1 MFTSLTERLGSIAD
15 RLKRQSTLRESD
27 ILLALREVRLALLE
41 ADVALPVVKAFINE
55 IKEQAMGQ
63 EVIRSVTPGQQIIKI
78 VHDHLVTLLGSQ
90 TTGLKLSASPPMP
103 ILMVGLQGSGKT
115 TTSAKI
121 ALYLKKQE
129 RLKVL
134 LASLDTQRPAAQD
147 QLHCLA
153 SQAEIATLT
162 ITPGYTPID
171 IAKDAMDTARRQG
184 YDVVILDTAGRH
196 TLDEALTAEVIAI
209 RDRVSPAETLL
220 VVDAMIGQDAVSIAQ
235 HFETRIGLTGIIM
248 TRVDGDARGGGSLSM
263 RQLTGKPIKMIGI
276 GEKLEDLEPF
286 HPQRIAGRILGM
298 GDIVSLVEKAT
309 EQADQEQVKKLA
321 AKIQKKGT
329 FDLDDLAAQLRQ
341 IRKMGDLSSIFSLI
355 PGMNAVKHKTQTQ
368 NIDMRNLRQQEAII
382 LSMTKAERR
391 NIHLLNASRRRRIA
405 TGSGTTIQQV
415 NRLLKQYREM
425 TTMMKKIPKLR
436 RHGLNALLTPR

>member
-27 ILLALREVRLALLE
+27 ILLALRQVRLALLE

-55 IKEQAMGQ
+55 IKEQAIGQ

-90 TTGLKLSASPPMP
+90 TTSLKLSASPPMT

-162 ITPGYTPID
+162 ITPGDTPID

-209 RDRVSPAETLL
+209 RDQVSPAETLL

-309 EQADQEQVKKLA
+309 EQADQEQAKKLA
-321 AKIQKKGT
+321 AKMQKGT

-341 IRKMGDLSSIFSLI
+341 IRKMGDLSSILSLI
-355 PGMNAVKHKTQTQ
+355 PGMNLVKHKTQTQ
-368 NIDMRNLRQQEAII
+368 NIDMRDMRQQEAII

-391 NIHLLNASRRRRIA
+391 NIRLLNASRRRRIA